1 MAGLVP
7 AIHVFGP
14 EKQDVDARHE
24 AGHDGRRMRGL
35 LKVGARLCKRA
46 SLPGVTSI
54 ALAFG
59 AAFLFGLALVLTQF
73 GLRDVP
79 SLSGAAISIPAS
91 TLLFVCAAPI
101 VLADAT
107 IVWGAVPIFAA
118 VGLLFPGTVTL
129 LTFAANHALGP
140 VMTGALG
147 NLAPLF
153 AVALAVAFL
162 GEPLHALQLAGL
174 IVTVAGIVLLTAPR
188 RDDARRRLSWY
199 LLLPLAA
206 AALRGITQATI
217 KLGLEIWPS
226 PLAAALIGYVVSTIV
241 VLTAVRL
248 RTGRFVA
255 KAPARADEPGSDECH
270 QRVHDISPR
279 RRASPPLCLP
289 TRYARASMKWPRWPL
304 ASLASAPR
312 GLLWFAGVGWCNGIA
327 ALLMYAALSTG
338 PVTLVS
344 PLVATYPLVTVGLS
358 LLMLRK
364 IEISLRLALA
374 VALTVAG
381 VALLIAG

>member
-1 MAGLVP
+1 M
-7 AIHVFGP
+7 I
-14 EKQDVDARHE
+14 
-24 AGHDGRRMRGL
+24 
-35 LKVGARLCKRA
+35 
-46 SLPGVTSI
+46 SI
-54 ALAFG
+54 AFAFG

-79 SLSGAAISIPAS
+79 ALAGAAISIPSS
-91 TLLFVCAAPI
+91 TLLFACVTPI
-101 VLADAT
+101 ALRDAT
-107 IVWGAVPIFAA
+107 IVWEAVPIFAA
-118 VGLLFPGTVTL
+118 VGLMFPGTVTL

-162 GEPLHALQLAGL
+162 GEPLHPLQLAGL

-188 RDDARRRLSWY
+188 HDDVHRRLSWY

-217 KLGLEIWPS
+217 KLGLEMWPS
-226 PLAAALIGYVVSTIV
+226 PLAAAMVGYMVSTVV
-241 VLTAVRL
+241 VLTAVKL
-248 RTGRFVA
+248 RTGRFVPD
-255 KAPARADEPGSDECH
+255 APVRA
-270 QRVHDISPR
+270 
-279 RRASPPLCLP
+279 
-289 TRYARASMKWPRWPL
+289 
-304 ASLASAPR
+304 
-312 GLLWFAGVGWCNGIA
+312 LLWFAAVGWCNGIA
-327 ALLMYAALSTG
+327 ALLMYAALATG

-358 LLMLRK
+358 LLALRK
-364 IEISLRLALA
+364 IAVSPRLALA
-374 VALTVAG
+374 VVLTVAG

>member
-1 MAGLVP
+1 V
-7 AIHVFGP
+7 I
-14 EKQDVDARHE
+14 
-24 AGHDGRRMRGL
+24 
-35 LKVGARLCKRA
+35 
-46 SLPGVTSI
+46 SI
-54 ALAFG
+54 AFPFG

-79 SLSGAAISIPAS
+79 ALAGAAISIPSS
-91 TLLFVCAAPI
+91 TLLFACVTPI
-101 VLADAT
+101 ALRDAT
-107 IVWGAVPIFAA
+107 IVWEAVPIFAA
-118 VGLLFPGTVTL
+118 VGLMFPGTVTL

-162 GEPLHALQLAGL
+162 GEPLHPLQLAGL

-188 RDDARRRLSWY
+188 HDDVHRRLSWY

-226 PLAAALIGYVVSTIV
+226 PLAAAMVGYLVSTVV
-241 VLTAVRL
+241 VLTAVKL
-248 RTGRFVA
+248 RTGRFLPD
-255 KAPARADEPGSDECH
+255 APLRAPTS
-270 QRVHDISPR
+270 QVQASV
-279 RRASPPLCLP
+279 RRAHLI
-289 TRYARASMKWPRWPL
+289 KWPRWPL
-304 ASLASAPR
+304 ASLASAAP
-312 GLLWFAGVGWCNGIA
+312 GLLWFGAVGWCNGIA
-327 ALLMYAALSTG
+327 ALLMYAALATG

-358 LLMLRK
+358 LLVLRK
-364 IEISLRLALA
+364 IVVSPRLALA

>member
-1 MAGLVP
+1 LRAALLNAFP
-7 AIHVFGP
+7 
-14 EKQDVDARHE
+14 
-24 AGHDGRRMRGL
+24 RGL

-46 SLPGVTSI
+46 SLRRVISI
-54 ALAFG
+54 AFAFG

-79 SLSGAAISIPAS
+79 ALAGAAISIPSS
-91 TLLFVCAAPI
+91 TLLFACVTPI
-101 VLADAT
+101 ALRDAT
-107 IVWGAVPIFAA
+107 IAWEAVPIFAA
-118 VGLLFPGTVTL
+118 VGLMFPGTVTL

-162 GEPLHALQLAGL
+162 GEPLHPLQLAGL

-188 RDDARRRLSWY
+188 HDDVRRRLSWY

-217 KLGLEIWPS
+217 KLGLEMWPS
-226 PLAAALIGYVVSTIV
+226 PLAAAMVGYMVSTVV
-241 VLTAVRL
+241 VLTAVKL
-248 RTGRFVA
+248 RTGRFVPD
-255 KAPARADEPGSDECH
+255 APVRA
-270 QRVHDISPR
+270 
-279 RRASPPLCLP
+279 
-289 TRYARASMKWPRWPL
+289 
-304 ASLASAPR
+304 
-312 GLLWFAGVGWCNGIA
+312 LLWFAAVGWCNGIA
-327 ALLMYAALSTG
+327 ALLMYAALATG

-358 LLMLRK
+358 LLALRK
-364 IEISLRLALA
+364 IAVSPRLALA

-381 VALLIAG
+381 VALLIVG

>member
-1 MAGLVP
+1 
-7 AIHVFGP
+7 
-14 EKQDVDARHE
+14 
-24 AGHDGRRMRGL
+24 
-35 LKVGARLCKRA
+35 
-46 SLPGVTSI
+46 VTSI

-73 GLRDVP
+73 GLRDMP
-79 SLSGAAISIPAS
+79 ALAGAAISIPSS
-91 TLLFVCAAPI
+91 TLLFACVTPFA
-101 VLADAT
+101 LTDT
-107 IVWGAVPIFAA
+107 SIVWGAVPIFAA
-118 VGLLFPGTVTL
+118 VGLMFPGTVTL

-162 GEPLHALQLAGL
+162 GEPLHPLQLAGL
-174 IVTVAGIVLLTAPR
+174 IVTVAGIVMLTAPR

-226 PLAAALIGYVVSTIV
+226 PLAAALIGYIISTVV
-241 VLTAVRL
+241 VLTAVKV
-248 RTGRFVA
+248 RTGRLV
-255 KAPARADEPGSDECH
+255 PEARAQG
-270 QRVHDISPR
+270 V
-279 RRASPPLCLP
+279 
-289 TRYARASMKWPRWPL
+289 
-304 ASLASAPR
+304 
-312 GLLWFAGVGWCNGIA
+312 LWFAGVGWCNGIG
-327 ALLMYAALSTG
+327 ALLMYAALTSG
-338 PVTLVS
+338 SVTLVS

-358 LLMLRK
+358 LLVLHK
-364 IEISLRLALA
+364 IEVSLRLALA